1 MRNVLL
7 TLLYVSLLLSSCR
20 SIPTDEGAS
29 SASSVGDGAF
39 RSFEELVA
47 SIQAP
52 DAQGGLRNL
61 HVELVAVV
69 SSRAASS
76 ASSSSSYYLYFSD
89 ALSIVTRAEAGIS
102 AAVVETLMAARL
114 ASATD
119 LSSLKRQV
127 EATAQGAFDATFRKW
142 SRAGDFEVRIVI
154 TSFYLTDLSVG
165 KSPQRLSR
173 WGD

>member
-1 MRNVLL
+1 MRNALL
-7 TLLYVSLLLSSCR
+7 TLFFVSLLLTSCQ
-20 SIPTDEGAS
+20 SVPTNDVAS
-29 SASSVGDGAF
+29 SASYVGDRAF
-39 RSFEELVA
+39 RSFEEVVA
-47 SIQAP
+47 SIQALDVP
-52 DAQGGLRNL
+52 GGLRNL

-69 SSRAASS
+69 SSSASS
-76 ASSSSSYYLYFSD
+76 SDSSSSSYSLFFSE
-89 ALSIVTRAEAGIS
+89 ALGIVSRAEAGIS
-102 AAVVETLMAARL
+102 AAIVETLTAARF